1 MLCFYIS
8 RNILARI
15 VQIFQIFRVLSWRFT
30 KRWRTKDQLQMMFKS
45 DDDIVLQ
52 YIALKPIRNK
62 RFLINFVSN
71 SLLIKL
77 MVFFCFFFTKNELAS
92 LQSFRL
98 QNLPLLAYSIHLMFY
113 CLILIKLETKIW
125 MMKIDGLFTPK

>member
-1 MLCFYIS
+1 
-8 RNILARI
+8 
-15 VQIFQIFRVLSWRFT
+15 
-30 KRWRTKDQLQMMFKS
+30 MMFKS

-92 LQSFRL
+92 IFSIAESPTLGVLDSL
-98 QNLPLLAYSIHLMFY
+98 NVLLSYF
-113 CLILIKLETKIW
+113 
-125 MMKIDGLFTPK
+125 D

>member
-1 MLCFYIS
+1 
-8 RNILARI
+8 
-15 VQIFQIFRVLSWRFT
+15 
-30 KRWRTKDQLQMMFKS
+30 MMFKS

-71 SLLIKL
+71 SLLINL